1 MTGALTFSGI
11 ALINAPAEVFTSK
24 LTKYATTNKID
35 RYFCS
40 TCGSHV
46 CYYSYKDSH
55 WHACSGCI
63 DEVIGGYQGSLEKYD
78 AHEFVGDT
86 IDGGLAFTI
95 PELPMWLEGDDRT
108 LVADMRNEI
117 AKLKGSAP
125 STADDDKVDA
135 RCHCGQVDFSIMR
148 SKDG

>member
-1 MTGALTFSGI
+1 M
-11 ALINAPAEVFTSK
+11 INAPADVFTTK
-24 LTKYATTNKID
+24 LKKYATTDKID

-55 WHACSGCI
+55 WHACSGCV
-63 DEVIGGYQGSLEKYD
+63 DEVLGEYEGSLERHD

-95 PELPMWLEGDDRT
+95 PNLPMWLEGDEKTRVDN
-108 LVADMRNEI
+108 MREEMTKMKSLAPNTAGNEKI
-117 AKLKGSAP
+117 EAK
-125 STADDDKVDA
+125 
-135 RCHCGQVDFSIMR
+135 CHCGQVAFSLLR
-148 SKDG
+148 SNDG